1 VCVCVFSAHKSHFV
15 VDHWTDHY
23 LGVLISRKITA
34 KLRHSKIL
42 SLCKA
47 LTPQD
52 LFYLVV
58 VVVWM
63 TTNIQNLLIVA

>member
-1 VCVCVFSAHKSHFV
+1 VSFSGHKSHFV

-34 KLRHSKIL
+34 KLRHSKIK

-52 LFYLVV
+52 LLYLVIV
-58 VVVWM
+58 LWM